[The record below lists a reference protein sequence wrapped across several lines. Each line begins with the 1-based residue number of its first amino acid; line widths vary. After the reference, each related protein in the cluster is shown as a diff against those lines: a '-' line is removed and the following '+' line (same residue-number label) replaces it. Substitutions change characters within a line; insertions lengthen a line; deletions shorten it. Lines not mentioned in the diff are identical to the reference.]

1 MVTAYLVLLAA
12 LAAERLVELAL
23 SRRNAAW
30 ARARGG
36 FEVGRGH
43 FRVMAVLH
51 TSLLLGCAAEVLL
64 LDRPFR
70 PMLAAPMLV
79 LMVLAQGLRY
89 WAIATLGPRW
99 NVRVIVVPG
108 TVAVDRGPYR
118 LVRHPNYVAVVV
130 EGLAVPLVFGAWI
143 TALVFTVLNT
153 ALLVVRIRCEE
164 GALAAHMGYADRL
177 GARPRFLPRLLG
189 G

>member
-12 LAAERLVELAL
+12 LAAERLVELVL
-23 SRRNAAW
+23 SQRHAAW

-43 FRVMAVLH
+43 FRLMALLH
-51 TSLLLGCAAEVLL
+51 TSLLLGCAAEVLFL
-64 LDRPFR
+64 ARPFN
-70 PMLAAPMLV
+70 PVLAAPMLLLV
-79 LMVLAQGLRY
+79 VLAQALRY
-89 WAIATLGPRW
+89 WAVATLGPMW

-108 TVAVDRGPYR
+108 AAAVDRGPYR

-130 EGLAVPLVFGAWI
+130 EGLALPLVYGAWI
-143 TALVFTVLNT
+143 TALVFTVLNA

-164 GALAAHMGYADRL
+164 DALAAHMGYAERL
-177 GARPRFLPRLLG
+177 GGRPRFLPRLLG